1 MTNIEIKV
9 KSVFDQLSNAER
21 NAAQYFLNN
30 ANSIFDKPIAVLA
43 KESQTTQAAWVRFCK
58 SLGFKGLK
66 ELKKSFFVQIQ
77 MPASEN
83 THENYTVYSD
93 INGYKSVE
101 EISTN
106 VMQSGICAITDTV
119 KLIDSATMEKA
130 AKAIMKAHS
139 VKLFGVSASALV
151 AEDFYYKLLRI
162 GKNACFSKDSHVQLT
177 YAANISPA
185 DAAVIISHSG
195 ATAEIIEILDTVKKR
210 GAVGIA
216 VTRFSKKNY
225 LNNAD
230 IILYSSAPEIYRRS
244 GAMSSRIAQLTVIDV
259 LFSTIAHQNYQ
270 VIEKNLEQSYRSCL
284 VHKKKF

>member
-9 KSVFDQLSNAER
+9 KSIFDQLSNAER
-21 NAAQYFLNN
+21 SAAQYFLNN

-83 THENYTVYSD
+83 TYENYTVYSD

-101 EISTN
+101 EISAN
-106 VMQSGICAITDTV
+106 VMQSGICAITDTI

-195 ATAEIIEILDTVKKR
+195 ATAEIIEILDAVKKR

-270 VIEKNLEQSYRSCL
+270 VIEKNLDQSYRACL

>member
-1 MTNIEIKV
+1 MTNIEVKV
-9 KSVFDQLSNAER
+9 KSIFDQLSNAER

-83 THENYTVYSD
+83 TYENYTVYSD

-130 AKAIMKAHS
+130 AKSIMKAHS

-259 LFSTIAHQNYQ
+259 LFSTIAHQNYRA
-270 VIEKNLEQSYRSCL
+270 IEKNLEQSYRSCL

>member
-1 MTNIEIKV
+1 MTNIEVKV

-259 LFSTIAHQNYQ
+259 LFSTIAHQNYRA
-270 VIEKNLEQSYRSCL
+270 IEKNLEQSYRSCL

>member
-1 MTNIEIKV
+1 MTNIEVKV
-9 KSVFDQLSNAER
+9 KSIFDQLSNAER
-21 NAAQYFLNN
+21 SAAQYFLNN

-83 THENYTVYSD
+83 TYENYTVYSD

-195 ATAEIIEILDTVKKR
+195 ATAEIIEILDAVKKR

-270 VIEKNLEQSYRSCL
+270 VIEKNLDQSYRACL

>member
-83 THENYTVYSD
+83 TYENYTVYSD

-101 EISTN
+101 EISAN

-259 LFSTIAHQNYQ
+259 LFSTIAHQNYRA
-270 VIEKNLEQSYRSCL
+270 IEKNLEQSYRSCL